1 MNKSGPNLFKV
12 NGETMFLSALQQ
24 HLACVR
30 ELEKQAGAI
39 EAAGDVLAQTIGRGN
54 KVLICGNGGSASDAQ
69 HFAAELVGRFEQERS
84 AWPAIAMTTD
94 TSILTAIG
102 NDYGFDAVFARQ
114 VQGLG
119 RSGDTLVGIS
129 TSGHSENVLQAVRQ
143 ARKRGMHTI
152 GLLGRDGGSIAP
164 AVDSSVVVRHQRTAR
179 VQEAHILILH
189 FWAQQIEET
198 LHGVNK
204 A

>member
-1 MNKSGPNLFKV
+1 
-12 NGETMFLSALQQ
+12 MFLSALQQ
-24 HLACVR
+24 HLACMR

-39 EAAGDVLAQTIGRGN
+39 ESAGDLLAQTIGRGN
-54 KVLICGNGGSASDAQ
+54 KVLICGNGGSAGDAQ
-69 HFAAELVGRFEQERS
+69 HFAAELVGRFEQERN

-114 VQGLG
+114 VRALG
-119 RSGDTLVGIS
+119 QSGDALIGIS
-129 TSGHSENVLQAVRQ
+129 TSGHSENVLQAVQQ
-143 ARKRGMHTI
+143 AQKRGIQTI

-164 AVDSSVVVRHQRTAR
+164 IVDFPVVVRHQRTAR

-198 LHGVNK
+198 LHGSNQ
-204 A
+204 AEGGGEGHAD